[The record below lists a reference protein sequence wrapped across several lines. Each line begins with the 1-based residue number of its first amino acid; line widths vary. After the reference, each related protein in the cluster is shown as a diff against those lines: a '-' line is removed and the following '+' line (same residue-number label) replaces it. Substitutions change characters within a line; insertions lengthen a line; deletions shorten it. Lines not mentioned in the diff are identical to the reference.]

1 MTMRSKTAPPQDID
15 HIVVDMMG
23 HSSEQ
28 LISCYIGL
36 AESWMGIGELY
47 FDVGQG
53 LCEYKK

>member
-1 MTMRSKTAPPQDID
+1 MRSKTAPPQDID